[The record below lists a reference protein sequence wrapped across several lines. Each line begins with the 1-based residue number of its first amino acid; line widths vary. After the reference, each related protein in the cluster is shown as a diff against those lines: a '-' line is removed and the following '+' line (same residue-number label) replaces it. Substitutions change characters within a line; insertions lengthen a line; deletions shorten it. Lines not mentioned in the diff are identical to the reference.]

1 MCFQEAQNILAL
13 SNVDTPLK
21 GGTNT
26 PMKQSDFEGVTPR
39 QQAIQTPNMM
49 LATPYRTPQ
58 GEGGGNSIIFLSC
71 VLIFS
76 GSVHCINVICL
87 KVA

>member
-1 MCFQEAQNILAL
+1 MHNPSILLYFPFQEAQNILAL

-21 GGTNT
+21 GGVNT

-39 QQAIQTPNMM
+39 QQTIQTPNMM

-58 GEGGGNSIIFLSC
+58 GEGGGKM
-71 VLIFS
+71 
-76 GSVHCINVICL
+76 SVIG
-87 KVA
+87 